1 MSTNILKEGRILL
14 DNAEEFKN
22 RLSRAKEMFIEL
34 ETGSRE
40 FYDMVQDRSNVKTQL
55 KEIEG
60 LLDEVQSLIV
70 VHISEVEA
78 LLE

>member
-1 MSTNILKEGRILL
+1 MSASILKEGRILL

-40 FYDMVQDRSNVKTQL
+40 FYDMVQDRSNAKTQL

-60 LLDEVQSLIV
+60 LLDELQALIV

>member
-1 MSTNILKEGRILL
+1 MSTSILKEGRILL

-40 FYDMVQDRSNVKTQL
+40 FYDMVQDRSNVKIQL

>member
-1 MSTNILKEGRILL
+1 MSTSILKEGRILL

-70 VHISEVEA
+70 VHISEVES

>member
-1 MSTNILKEGRILL
+1 MAKSIMQEGQLL
-14 DNAEEFKN
+14 LENAEEFKN

>member
-1 MSTNILKEGRILL
+1 MSTSILKEGRILL

-60 LLDEVQSLIV
+60 LLDELQSLIV
-70 VHISEVEA
+70 VHISEVES
-78 LLE
+78 LIE

>member
-1 MSTNILKEGRILL
+1 MSTSILKEGRILL

-40 FYDMVQDRSNVKTQL
+40 FYDMVQDRSHVKTQL

-78 LLE
+78 LIE

>member
-1 MSTNILKEGRILL
+1 MSTSILKEGRILL

-40 FYDMVQDRSNVKTQL
+40 FYDMIQDRSNVKTQL

-70 VHISEVEA
+70 VHISDVEA

>member
-1 MSTNILKEGRILL
+1 MSTSILKEGRILL
-14 DNAEEFKN
+14 DNAEEFKH

>member
-1 MSTNILKEGRILL
+1 MSTSILKEGRILL

-22 RLSRAKEMFIEL
+22 RLARAKEMFIEL

>member
-1 MSTNILKEGRILL
+1 MSTSVLKEGRILL

-60 LLDEVQSLIV
+60 LLDELQSLIV

>member
-1 MSTNILKEGRILL
+1 MSTSILKEGRILL

>member
-1 MSTNILKEGRILL
+1 MAKSIMQEGQLL
-14 DNAEEFKN
+14 LENAEEFKN
-22 RLSRAKEMFIEL
+22 RLSRAKEMFIEF

>member
-1 MSTNILKEGRILL
+1 MSTSILKEGRILL

-78 LLE
+78 LIE

>member
-1 MSTNILKEGRILL
+1 MAKSIMQEGQLL
-14 DNAEEFKN
+14 LENAEEFKN
-22 RLSRAKEMFIEL
+22 RLARAEEMFIEL

-60 LLDEVQSLIV
+60 LLEEVQSLIV
-70 VHISEVEA
+70 VHISEVES
-78 LLE
+78 LIE

>member
-1 MSTNILKEGRILL
+1 MSTSILKEGRILL

-40 FYDMVQDRSNVKTQL
+40 FYDMIQDRSNVKTQL

-70 VHISEVEA
+70 VHISEVES

>member
-60 LLDEVQSLIV
+60 LLDEVQSLII

>member
-1 MSTNILKEGRILL
+1 MSTSILKEGRILL

-55 KEIEG
+55 KEIEC

>member
-1 MSTNILKEGRILL
+1 MSTSILKEGRILL

-60 LLDEVQSLIV
+60 LLDEVQSLII

>member
-1 MSTNILKEGRILL
+1 MSTSILKEGRILL

-22 RLSRAKEMFIEL
+22 HLSRAKEMFIEL

-55 KEIEG
+55 KEIEV
-60 LLDEVQSLIV
+60 LLDEVKFLILI
-70 VHISEVEA
+70 HISEVEA

>member
-1 MSTNILKEGRILL
+1 MSTSILKEGRILL

-22 RLSRAKEMFIEL
+22 CLSRAKEMFIEL

-55 KEIEG
+55 KEIEV
-60 LLDEVQSLIV
+60 LLDEVKFLILI
-70 VHISEVEA
+70 HISEVES
-78 LLE
+78 LIE

>member
-1 MSTNILKEGRILL
+1 MSTSILKEGRILL

-34 ETGSRE
+34 ETGSRG
-40 FYDMVQDRSNVKTQL
+40 FYDMVQDRSNVKAQL

-60 LLDEVQSLIV
+60 LLDELQSLIV

>member
-1 MSTNILKEGRILL
+1 MSASILKEGRILL

-60 LLDEVQSLIV
+60 LLDELQSLIV

>member
-1 MSTNILKEGRILL
+1 MSTSILKEGRILL

-60 LLDEVQSLIV
+60 LLDELQSLIV

>member
-1 MSTNILKEGRILL
+1 MSTSILKEGRILL

-34 ETGSRE
+34 ETRSRE
-40 FYDMVQDRSNVKTQL
+40 FYDMVQDRSNAKTQL

-60 LLDEVQSLIV
+60 LLDELQSLIV